1 MLLPITD
8 YYTGLMLV
16 PISDYYYY
24 TQYTG
29 LMLVPI
35 SNYCTTVQCTGLML
49 VLISDYSRSDAG
61 TYICT
66 ADNGVGPPVTAT
78 ISLNVICKYQEE

>member
-1 MLLPITD
+1 MLVPIPD
-8 YYTGLMLV
+8 YSRSDAV
-16 PISDYYYY
+16 PISDYYYH
-24 TQYTG
+24 TG

>member
-1 MLLPITD
+1 
-8 YYTGLMLV
+8 MLV

-24 TQYTG
+24 NTG

-35 SNYCTTVQCTGLML
+35 SNYCTTVQCTLTGLML